1 MVHYMSKT
9 CRDKLKIIGFGRT
22 SSNGGAHCK
31 GICVRKDFF
40 TASIHNYKWEI
51 RVMNVQNCSE
61 TKVEFCSISEGK
73 NQQTFHIK
81 NISINYIS
89 ITSKLVI
96 TQ

>member
-1 MVHYMSKT
+1 MSKT
-9 CRDKLKIIGFGRT
+9 CRDKLKIIRLGRT
-22 SSNGGAHCK
+22 SSNGGGHCK
-31 GICVRKDFF
+31 VICVRKDIF

-51 RVMNVQNCSE
+51 RVMNVQNYSE
-61 TKVEFCSISEGK
+61 TKVEFCSISEGN

-81 NISINYIS
+81 YISIINYIS